1 MEQQPRTREEIEN
14 DLSQVRALVEA
25 KRNGRRAMV
34 ERGMEVGPEEEDPDM
49 QDLLAREK
57 DLLAEIAA
65 LNAQEQEKREN
76 DARQTEIRDL

>member
-1 MEQQPRTREEIEN
+1 
-14 DLSQVRALVEA
+14 
-25 KRNGRRAMV
+25 MV